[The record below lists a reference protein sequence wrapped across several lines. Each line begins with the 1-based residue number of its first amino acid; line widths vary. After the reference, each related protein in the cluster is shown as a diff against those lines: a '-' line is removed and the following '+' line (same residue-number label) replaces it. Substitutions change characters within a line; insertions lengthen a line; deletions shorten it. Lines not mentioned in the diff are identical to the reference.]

1 MTEVTRVPILPI
13 KKGSIPKLWLG
24 IAAVALAG
32 GGLAWASVPTGVE
45 VDVLAVGTG
54 ASPVDGQVA
63 IVSYKGML
71 GDGKVFDEGQQV
83 PMPVGST
90 IQGFDQALRQMKPG
104 GKYDI
109 SIPAHLAYGAHPPM
123 GSSIPANADL
133 EFEVEL
139 HEVLSR
145 EDFDLRM
152 KAMQD
157 MMQQMQKEGAP
168 SDQ

>member
-13 KKGSIPKLWLG
+13 KKGSVPKLWLG
-24 IAAVALAG
+24 VAALALAG
-32 GGLAWASVPTGVE
+32 AGLAWASVPQGLEIAELT
-45 VDVLAVGTG
+45 AGTG

-63 IVSYKGML
+63 IVSYTGSL
-71 GDGKVFDEGQQV
+71 QDGTVFDKGEQV

-109 SIPAHLAYGAHPPM
+109 TIPAHLAYGAHPPM
-123 GSSIPANADL
+123 GSAIPANADL
-133 EFEVEL
+133 DFEVEL

-145 EDFDLRM
+145 EDFDQRM
-152 KAMQD
+152 KAMQQ
-157 MMQQMQKEGAP
+157 MMQQMQQQGALTG
-168 SDQ
+168 Q